1 MNARLVLGPLRQ
13 HPARTLVSMAAI
25 ALGVALGFAV
35 QTINGSAVAEFAH
48 AARQL
53 SGDADLSVRGAREG
67 FDEQLFAALAAHPA
81 VAVASPVLEVQ
92 ARVAGR
98 DEALRVVG
106 LDALRAGRLQGA
118 LVEAGA
124 DFLDLLAEDAVFL
137 SSEAMAWLDVGQ
149 GGHLELQAGL
159 GRVRLRVAGALAGGA
174 GRGRLAVMDIA
185 AAQAAFGRLGRITR
199 VDLRLAPGTDVA
211 AFERS
216 VTLPPGTAFERPGD
230 AGAATARMTRAYRVN
245 LNVLALVA
253 LFTGGLLV
261 FSTQALSVARR
272 RAQLALLRVTGCT
285 RGQVLRMVMAEGA
298 LLGAAGSALGLLLG
312 AALAVLALRLVGGD
326 LGAGFFRGVAPAPRW
341 GAATAAT
348 FGALGVAAALL
359 GSLGP
364 AREAARTPPAA
375 ALKSGDDQRAFAA
388 LRPAWPGLVVLAAG
402 VACAF
407 LPPVNGL
414 PLFGYAAI
422 AAGLLGTIL
431 LLPRVAALVIGA
443 LPPARGPAARLAL
456 ARLRAYPV
464 QAAVSLAAVVAAVSL
479 LVSMAVMVFSF
490 RASLDA
496 WLDAV
501 LPADL
506 YLRSAAAGDTAH
518 LSAQDQRAIAA
529 VPGVRRVEFL
539 RWQQVLVD
547 ARHPAVTLLARD
559 GVDADA
565 EQRLPLV
572 ARAAAL
578 PSDLPRAW
586 VSEPM
591 AAIHGLAPGE
601 VLELPLAGRAE
612 RFAVAGV
619 WRDYARGNGAV
630 LVDRARYAALTGDG
644 LANDAGLWLAPGQAA
659 EPVRTALAGMGGGA
673 LAFAD
678 PGEIRTLSLAAFD
691 RTFAVTYALEGAA
704 VLIGLLGLSS
714 AIGTEVLARRREF
727 GMLRHVGFARR
738 QVVAMLAAE
747 GLAVGFA
754 GLLAGAALGFA
765 MSLVLIHVVNVQS
778 FHWGMQLHVPW
789 GPLAVFSALM
799 LALAAVTAVAS
810 GRKALSG
817 DAVRAVREDW

>member
-1 MNARLVLGPLRQ
+1 MNARLVFGPLRQ
-13 HPARTLVSMAAI
+13 HPGRTLVSVAAI

-35 QTINGSAVAEFAH
+35 QTINGSAVAEFAQ
-48 AARQL
+48 ASRQL
-53 SGDADLSVRGAREG
+53 SGDADLRVRGAGEG
-67 FDEQLFAALAAHPA
+67 FDEALFAALARHPA
-81 VAVASPVLEVQ
+81 VAVASPVLELE
-92 ARVAGR
+92 ARLAGR
-98 DEALRVVG
+98 PEALRIVA
-106 LDALRAGRLQGA
+106 LDALRAARLQGA
-118 LVEAGA
+118 LVEPGA
-124 DFLDLLAEDAVFL
+124 DFIDLLSQDALFL
-137 SSEAMAWLDVGQ
+137 SAEAMAWLGVARGDA
-149 GGHLELQAGL
+149 LEFQAGL
-159 GRVRLRVAGALAGGA
+159 GRVRLRVAGVLTAGA

-199 VDLRLAPGTDVA
+199 VDLRLAPGADA
-211 AFERS
+211 GALERELA
-216 VTLPPGTAFERPGD
+216 LPPGTAFERPAE
-230 AGAATARMTRAYRVN
+230 AGEATARMTRSYRVN

-253 LFTGGLLV
+253 LFTGALLV

-272 RAQLALLRVTGCT
+272 RAQIALLRVCGVT
-285 RGQVLRMVMAEGA
+285 RAQVLRLVMAEGA
-298 LLGAAGSALGLLLG
+298 LLGAAGALLGLLLG
-312 AALAVLALRLVGGD
+312 AGLTLLALRLVGGD
-326 LGAGFFRGVAPAPRW
+326 LGAGFFRGVAPAARW
-341 GAATAAT
+341 DWATAAL
-348 FGALGVAAALL
+348 FGGLGLAAALL

-364 AREAARTPPAA
+364 AREAARTQPSA
-375 ALKSGDDQRAFAA
+375 ALKSGDDQRAFAG
-388 LRPAWPGLVVLAAG
+388 LRSAWPGLVILAGGA
-402 VACAF
+402 ACAF
-407 LPPVNGL
+407 APPVNGL

-422 AAGLLGTIL
+422 AAGLLGTLL
-431 LLPRVAALVIGA
+431 LLPRLAALVIGP
-443 LPPARGPAARLAL
+443 LPPGRSPAARLAL

-490 RASLDA
+490 RTSLGE

-506 YLRSAAAGDTAH
+506 YLRSSAAGDTAH
-518 LSAQDQRAIAA
+518 LSPGHQRAIAA
-529 VPGVRRVEFL
+529 VAGVRRVEFL

-547 ARHPAVTLLARD
+547 ARHPRVTLLARD
-559 GVDADA
+559 GAEADA

-572 ARAAAL
+572 SRAARL
-578 PSDLPRAW
+578 PAGLPPAW

-591 AAIHGLAPGE
+591 AAIHGLAPGD
-601 VLELPLAGRAE
+601 VLELPLAGRAQ

-630 LVDRARYAALTGDG
+630 LVDRARYVALTGDA
-644 LANDAGLWLAPGQAA
+644 LANDAGLWLAPGQSAA
-659 EPVRTALAGMGGGA
+659 TVRAALASVGGGA
-673 LAFAD
+673 LEFAD
-678 PGEIRTLSLAAFD
+678 PGEIRALSLAAFD

-738 QVVAMLAAE
+738 QIVRMLAAE

-754 GLLAGAALGFA
+754 GLLVGSALGFA
-765 MSLVLIHVVNVQS
+765 MSLVLIYVVNVQS

-789 GPLAVFSALM
+789 AALGTFGALM
-799 LALAAVTAVAS
+799 LVLSGLTAVVR
-810 GRKALSG
+810 GRQALSG

>member
-1 MNARLVLGPLRQ
+1 VKPRLVFGPLRQ
-13 HPARTLVSMAAI
+13 HPGRTFVSVAAI

-35 QTINGSAVAEFAH
+35 QTINGSAVAEFAQ

-53 SGDADLSVRGAREG
+53 AGNADLSVSGAREG
-67 FDEQLFAALAAHPA
+67 FDEAVFAALAGHPA
-81 VAVASPVLEVQ
+81 VAVASPVLEVE
-92 ARVAGR
+92 ARLAGR
-98 DEALRVVG
+98 PEALRIVA

-118 LVEAGA
+118 LVESGA
-124 DFLDLLAEDAVFL
+124 DFTDLLAQDTLFL
-137 SSEAMAWLDVGQ
+137 SAEAMAWLRVGRGDV
-149 GGHLELQAGL
+149 LEFQAGL
-159 GRVRLRVAGALAGGA
+159 GRVRLRVAGVLTAGA

-185 AAQAAFGRLGRITR
+185 AAQSAFARLGRITR
-199 VDLRLAPGTDVA
+199 VDLRLAPGADAGALEREVA
-211 AFERS
+211 
-216 VTLPPGTAFERPGD
+216 LPPGTAFERPAE
-230 AGAATARMTRAYRVN
+230 AGEATARMTRSYRVN

-253 LFTGGLLV
+253 LFTGALLV

-272 RAQLALLRVTGCT
+272 RAQIALLRVCGVT
-285 RGQVLRMVMAEGA
+285 RAQVLRLVMAEGA
-298 LLGAAGSALGLLLG
+298 LLGAAGALLGLLLG
-312 AALAVLALRLVGGD
+312 AVFTLLALRLVGGD
-326 LGAGFFRGVAPAPRW
+326 LGAGFFRGVAPAARW
-341 GAATAAT
+341 DWATAAL
-348 FGALGVAAALL
+348 FGGLGLAAALL

-364 AREAARTPPAA
+364 AREAARTQPSA
-375 ALKSGDDQRAFAA
+375 ALKSGDDQRAFAG
-388 LRPAWPGLVVLAAG
+388 LRPAWPGLVILAGGA
-402 VACAF
+402 ACAF
-407 LPPVNGL
+407 APPVNGL

-422 AAGLLGTIL
+422 AAGLLGALL
-431 LLPRVAALVIGA
+431 LLPRLAALVIGA
-443 LPPARGPAARLAL
+443 LPPGRSPAARLAL

-490 RASLDA
+490 RTSLGV

-506 YLRSAAAGDTAH
+506 YLRSATAGDTAH
-518 LSAQDQRAIAA
+518 LSPGHQRAIAA
-529 VPGVRRVEFL
+529 VAGVRRVEFL

-547 ARHPAVTLLARD
+547 ARHPRVTLLARD
-559 GVDADA
+559 GAEVDA

-572 ARAAAL
+572 SRAARL
-578 PSDLPRAW
+578 PAGLPPAW

-591 AAIHGLAPGE
+591 AAIHGLAPGD
-601 VLELPLAGRAE
+601 VLELPLAGRAQ

-630 LVDRARYAALTGDG
+630 LVDRARYVALTGDA
-644 LANDAGLWLAPGQAA
+644 LANDAGLWLAPGQSAA
-659 EPVRTALAGMGGGA
+659 PVRAALASVGGGA
-673 LAFAD
+673 LEFAD
-678 PGEIRTLSLAAFD
+678 PGEIRALSLAAFD

-738 QVVAMLAAE
+738 QIVRMLAAE

-754 GLLAGAALGFA
+754 GLLVGSALGFA
-765 MSLVLIHVVNVQS
+765 MSLVLIYVVNVQS

-789 GPLAVFSALM
+789 AALGTFGALM
-799 LALAAVTAVAS
+799 LVLSGLTAVVS
-810 GRKALSG
+810 GRQALSG

>member
-1 MNARLVLGPLRQ
+1 V
-13 HPARTLVSMAAI
+13 AAI

-35 QTINGSAVAEFAH
+35 QTINGSAVAEFAQ

-53 SGDADLSVRGAREG
+53 TGDADLSVRGAREG
-67 FDEQLFAALAAHPA
+67 FDESLFATLAAHPA
-81 VAVASPVLEVQ
+81 VAVASPALEVE

-98 DEALRVVG
+98 DETLRIVG
-106 LDALRAGRLQGA
+106 LDAFRAGRLQGT
-118 LVEAGA
+118 LVDADA

-137 SSEAMAWLDVGQ
+137 SPEAMAWLGAQ
-149 GGHLELQAGL
+149 KGGRIEVQSGL
-159 GRVRLRVAGALAGGA
+159 DRVALRVAGALAAGA

-185 AAQAAFGRLGRITR
+185 AAQSVFARLGRITR

-211 AFERS
+211 GFERS
-216 VTLPPGTAFERPGD
+216 VALPPGTAFERPGE
-230 AGAATARMTRAYRVN
+230 AGAATERMTRSYRVN

-272 RAQLALLRVTGCT
+272 RAALALLRVTGCT
-285 RGQVLRMVMAEGA
+285 RGQVLRLVLAEGV
-298 LLGAAGSALGLLLG
+298 LLGAAGSLLGLLLG
-312 AALAVLALRLVGGD
+312 AGLALLALQLVGGD

-341 GAATAAT
+341 DAGTAAV
-348 FGALGVAAALL
+348 FGAMGMAAALL

-388 LRPAWPGLVVLAAG
+388 LRLPWPGLGVLAAG

-407 LPPVNGL
+407 LPPVAGL

-431 LLPRVAALVIGA
+431 LLPWLASFVIGV
-443 LPPARGPAARLAL
+443 LPAAHAPAARLAL
-456 ARLRAYPV
+456 SRLRAYPA

-479 LVSMAVMVFSF
+479 LVSMAVMVYSF
-490 RASLDA
+490 RTSLDG

-506 YLRSAAAGDTAH
+506 YLRSASAGDVAH
-518 LSAQDQRAIAA
+518 LSPADQRAITA
-529 VPGVRRVEFL
+529 VAGVRRVEFL

-547 ARHPAVTLLARD
+547 ARHPRVTLLARD

-572 ARAAAL
+572 SRATAL
-578 PSDLPRAW
+578 PAGLPHAW

-591 AAIHGLAPGE
+591 AAIHGLAPGD
-601 VLELPLAGRAE
+601 VLVLPLAGRAE

-630 LVDRARYAALTGDG
+630 LVDRARYVAITGDD
-644 LANDAGLWLAPGQAA
+644 LANDAGLWLVPGQDAA
-659 EPVRTALAGMGGGA
+659 SVRALLADIGRGA
-673 LAFAD
+673 LEFAD
-678 PGEIRTLSLAAFD
+678 PGEIRALSLTAFD

-738 QVVAMLAAE
+738 QIVAMLAAE
-747 GLAVGFA
+747 GLAVGLA
-754 GLLAGAALGFA
+754 GLLVGVALGFA
-765 MSLVLIHVVNVQS
+765 MSLVLIYVVNVQS

-789 GPLAVFSALM
+789 GPLGAFGALM
-799 LALAAVTAVAS
+799 LLLAGVTAVAS
-810 GRKALSG
+810 GRQALSG